1 MQYELPGNLLDALPA
16 IFLQHFMGKEDA
28 ALLGVGE
35 AADPALPITLFGELL
50 TKVNRDA
57 LIADAAEKVS
67 RLLINSAV
75 LVARGGN
82 RPSFAIPEQLKQ
94 QWGVNWLG

>member
-1 MQYELPGNLLDALPA
+1 
-16 IFLQHFMGKEDA
+16 MGREDA

-35 AADPALPITLFGELL
+35 AADDPAQPITLFGELL
-50 TKVNRDA
+50 TKVNSDA
-57 LIADAAEKVS
+57 RIADAAERVS

-82 RPSFAIPEQLKQ
+82 RPSFAIPEELKQ
-94 QWGVNWLG
+94 QWGVNWLS